1 MQGEAWRAK
10 KYVHKRTHHRHPR
23 MSAREKRT
31 FKERMEESK
40 GIRRRERWN
49 AYGSHRNID
58 ITFSP
63 ATLAIRKRRGF

>member
-1 MQGEAWRAK
+1 MQGTAWRAK
-10 KYVHKRTHHRHPR
+10 KQVREHRHYRHHR
-23 MSAREKRT
+23 MSAREKRA

-58 ITFSP
+58 TTFSP

>member
-1 MQGEAWRAK
+1 MQGEAWRTK
-10 KYVHKRTHHRHPR
+10 KQVRERRHYKHRR
-23 MSAREKRT
+23 MSAKEKRA
-31 FKERMEESK
+31 FRERMEAAK
-40 GIRRRERWN
+40 GLRRRERWN